1 MRNIGTYDRVIR
13 LVVGIIL
20 LLVGLGGLFGSS
32 MVAGIG
38 TGWSWAALIVGA
50 VMVVTALIRFCPAYT
65 LFGWNTCKRD

>member
-1 MRNIGTYDRVIR
+1 MRNIGTNDRVIR
-13 LVVGIIL
+13 LFIGVFLLFVGF
-20 LLVGLGGLFGSS
+20 GGLFGSP

-38 TGWSWAALIVGA
+38 TGWAWAALIVGV